1 MKSVGL
7 IWDLPAAPPA
17 WEGQIFHWRSTEVP
31 AGGVSIP
38 RYLELHADRLRQV
51 YLSFVHALGALPVAG
66 RPVRQ
71 HLQDAAGNN
80 FWWMGLLAEKSP
92 FKTPEIYQA
101 LRLLALEDCLR
112 EAPPAALELRSAD
125 RNLADAVRALCA
137 RHQIAFSHA
146 LPAAQQS
153 RQPLRAAL
161 RQRLPEC
168 LQGLL
173 AAGAHVVRRWPLRR
187 MRPLRW
193 NAGEDALLVC
203 SYFAHLDGKA
213 AQAGTFYSR
222 QWGPLPGL
230 LAHGGLRLNWLQNFW
245 PSDAAPDAR
254 AGVGLATRFNRAA
267 AGMGQHGFVDSYLGG
282 YVLLRA
288 LGSWCFLLSRAWVL
302 RGMAPRLQAQHLQA
316 FLWPVLRAAWAS
328 SLVGRAGFANCL
340 SVHLFDAAL
349 RDIPRQPRG
358 LYLFENQAWEK
369 AFLTA
374 WRRHGHGHITGVV
387 HATVPF
393 WHLYYA
399 EDPRSLQEAGPDRL
413 PMPDLVAVNGE
424 GARDALLAQGY
435 VAGQLVEVEALRYL
449 GLARTEAATDADG
462 GTQKTRVLIV
472 GDMEPDGLRD
482 LLLAVRQAKELLP
495 AAYRFTFKPHPAYQA
510 DPAKVAG
517 VDIPVVGGDLSEL
530 LQRCDCVIAGNSTSA
545 CIDAFLAGKPVIIA
559 HSGQYLNMSPLRGQ
573 PGTVF
578 FESAQQLVAALGAGN
593 GHKRHMHG
601 EYAYFYLDGGL
612 TRWRKL
618 LGLSKAAA
626 AMGATNGSG
635 IDEFVSKEGF

>member
-17 WEGQIFHWRSTEVP
+17 WDGQIFHWCSTEAP
-31 AGGVSIP
+31 TGGISIP
-38 RYLELHADRLRQV
+38 AYLELHGDRLRQV

-112 EAPPAALELRSAD
+112 EAPPAAIELRSAD
-125 RNLADAVRALCA
+125 RTLADAVRALCA
-137 RHQIAFSHA
+137 QHQIAFSHE
-146 LPAAQQS
+146 PPTAQQS
-153 RQPLRAAL
+153 RQPLRAVL
-161 RQRLPEC
+161 LQRLPEW

-193 NAGEDALLVC
+193 NAGEEALLVC

-213 AQAGTFYSR
+213 AQAGTFHSR

-230 LAHGGLRLNWLQNFW
+230 LVDSGLRLNWLQNFW
-245 PSDAAPDAR
+245 PGDAAPDAR
-254 AGVGLATRFNRAA
+254 AGVALARRFNGAA
-267 AGMGQHGFVDSYLGG
+267 AGLGQHGFVDSYLGG
-282 YVLLRA
+282 HVLLRA
-288 LGSWCFLLSRAWVL
+288 LCSWCFLLSRAWAL
-302 RGMAPRLQAQHLQA
+302 RGMALRLQAQHMQA

-328 SLVGRAGFANCL
+328 SLVGRDGFANCL

-349 RDIPRQPRG
+349 RDIPPQPRG

-399 EDPRSLQEAGPDRL
+399 EDPRSLQEAGPYRL
-413 PMPDLVAVNGE
+413 PMPDRVAVHGE

-435 VAGQLVEVEALRYL
+435 GSGQLVDVEALRYL
-449 GLARTEAATDADG
+449 GLAQAEAVTAADAGG
-462 GTQKTRVLIV
+462 GTQETRILIV

-495 AAYRFTFKPHPAYQA
+495 VGYRFAFKPHPAYLV
-510 DPAKVAG
+510 DPAQVAG
-517 VDIPVVGGDLSEL
+517 VDIPVVGGNLTEL
-530 LQRCDCVIAGNSTSA
+530 LQCCDCVIAGNSTSA

-559 HSGQYLNMSPLRGQ
+559 HSGQYLNLSPLRGQ
-573 PGTVF
+573 PGAVF
-578 FESAQQLVAALGAGN
+578 FESAQQLVTALGVGI
-593 GHKRHMHG
+593 GHKRNMHG
-601 EYAYFYLDGGL
+601 GNAYFYLDGGL
-612 TRWRKL
+612 TRWRNL
-618 LGLSKAAA
+618 LELSRVAAET
-626 AMGATNGSG
+626 GATNGNG
-635 IDEFVSKEGF
+635 IDEFVSE